1 MAKNIT
7 LKDVYDVVQRL
18 EDKMDG
24 RFEKIE
30 EEVATNTNF
39 RNQLIGKIT
48 VVVVFIGL
56 GINMA
61 WDYIFN
67 K

>member
-7 LKDVYDVVQRL
+7 LKDVYEVVQRL

-24 RFEKIE
+24 KFDKLD
-30 EEVATNTNF
+30 EEVKENTNF
-39 RNQLIGKIT
+39 KNQLIGKMT
-48 VVVVFIGL
+48 VIFAIIG
-56 GINMA
+56 ISVNMV